1 MLPVR
6 GLTIN
11 HRIPSQTQL
20 NPLCHVLPDHTLS
33 HSTLHSLIQ
42 PHSVSPD
49 MEEDISLS
57 LTASHCSISLHDTGA
72 WGSLLHPPSTRTNT
86 QNMKK
91 LDMRYD
97 VLKEREDA
105 RRYTEKSH
113 KEGEGDILTRSTM
126 DDYTCTKFD
135 TQLSLHT

>member
-1 MLPVR
+1 
-6 GLTIN
+6 
-11 HRIPSQTQL
+11 
-20 NPLCHVLPDHTLS
+20 
-33 HSTLHSLIQ
+33 
-42 PHSVSPD
+42 

-72 WGSLLHPPSTRTNT
+72 WGSRLHPPSKRTNT

-97 VLKEREDA
+97 AMKEREDA

-113 KEGEGDILTRSTM
+113 KEGEGEGEVLTRSTM
-126 DDYTCTKFD
+126 DDNTCTKFD
-135 TQLSLHT
+135 TQLSPHT